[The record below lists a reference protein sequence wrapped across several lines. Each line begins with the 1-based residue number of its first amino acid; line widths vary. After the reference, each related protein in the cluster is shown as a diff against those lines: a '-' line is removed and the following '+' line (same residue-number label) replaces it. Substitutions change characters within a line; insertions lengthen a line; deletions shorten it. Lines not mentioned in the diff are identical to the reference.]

1 MRYSTTKYILTLGL
15 IILMIPSFISCKKF
29 LEEKQ
34 VASLTQDYYND
45 ETGLTTLIN
54 GLYIIARV
62 KHEWDGNGAKLIE
75 PETDAYMHV
84 DINLA
89 RIASTAYGNNV
100 STIAGNVNNYL
111 GAPNTATTAP
121 MGCYPHINNCN
132 IALDKIF
139 FGTE

>member
-62 KHEWDGNGAKLIE
+62 KH
-75 PETDAYMHV
+75 T
-84 DINLA
+84 
-89 RIASTAYGNNV
+89 
-100 STIAGNVNNYL
+100 
-111 GAPNTATTAP
+111 
-121 MGCYPHINNCN
+121 
-132 IALDKIF
+132 
-139 FGTE
+139 